1 MRPSLRDH
9 AAVVTSVVAAV
20 ALLIPVT
27 VQACAVC
34 VGSSPADYGYFW
46 AILFLMSMPFA
57 LGGSIGGWL
66 LYTYWRAHGGGPT
79 TLPTPGRERLSH
91 VASPFP
97 AGDGRDDGHLMSDG
111 QTNGTKPQ
119 VWTQTQ
125 KESAN

>member
-1 MRPSLRDH
+1 MRSSLRDH
-9 AAVVTSVVAAV
+9 AAGVTFVVATV
-20 ALLIPVT
+20 ALLIPAT

-34 VGSSPADYGYFW
+34 VGSSPADHGYFW

-66 LYTYWRAHGGGPT
+66 LYTYWRAPGGGPT
-79 TLPTPGRERLSH
+79 TVPTLGRESLSQR
-91 VASPFP
+91 ASPFP
-97 AGDGRDDGHLMSDG
+97 AVRGRDDGHLMSDG
-111 QTNGTKPQ
+111 QTNGTNPR